1 MNATLHA
8 EQPMITT
15 ILNYPGFQTLP
26 KGVRRMLLV
35 SEAYF
40 FNVPALDH
48 QKQKVAAR
56 RANRGSEDFMGIPL
70 LPADIAFDAPALI
83 ARDGWRGSVAV

>member
-1 MNATLHA
+1 
-8 EQPMITT
+8 
-15 ILNYPGFQTLP
+15 
-26 KGVRRMLLV
+26 MLLV

-83 ARDGWRGSVAV
+83 SAGRMEGFRCSLTSRNNKPDSEQFMQGVLVY